1 MFDYKKYQK
10 EYQKNI
16 KRYVLQLNPKNDID
30 KKIIE
35 YMENIPRKN
44 EYIKN
49 LIIKDGGIK

>member
-30 KKIIE
+30 QKIIE

>member
-1 MFDYKKYQK
+1 MFDYKNYQK